1 MNTIKFTVVAAFVF
15 LLFPLRGK
23 GQRVEIY
30 TDQRSNKYAAINLV
44 DMPRNVEDRNANNSF
59 YTKVQLFET
68 DETTP
73 VQDSDGVNVYVKRI
87 TRHYTNGSGIQDP
100 DKNLSCRF
108 ILSSQLINEDGT
120 APSAVKSM
128 TWAAANGFLSAANS
142 QRFNNPPPTASAAMT
157 GCSAY
162 QGKDGQD
169 EKGTWRVP
177 THREGA
183 IIIAFQKEL
192 EATIDETGFVTFSRF
207 PTTATQYWLATEF
220 YGSTEAW
227 YMSFSS
233 ETTDILLD
241 KKTKENTRYYLR
253 CIRDIKV
260 E

>member
-44 DMPRNVEDRNANNSF
+44 DMPRNVEDRNTNDSF

-68 DETTP
+68 DEKTS
-73 VQDSDGVNVYVKRI
+73 VKDADGENVYVKRI
-87 TRHYTNGSGIQDP
+87 TRHYTNVTGIQDP
-100 DKNLSCRF
+100 DKNLSRRF
-108 ILSSQLINEDGT
+108 ILSSQLISSDGT
-120 APSAVKSM
+120 TPSPVKSM
-128 TWAAANGFLSAANS
+128 TWAAANGYLSTANS
-142 QRFNNPPPTASAAMT
+142 QKFENPPPEASAVMT

-169 EKGTWRVP
+169 AQGTWRVP

-183 IIIAFQKEL
+183 IILAFRKEL
-192 EATIDETGFVTFSRF
+192 EETTDETGFVTFSRSS
-207 PTTATQYWLATEF
+207 TTATRYWLATEF

-227 YMSFSS
+227 YMSFA
-233 ETTDILLD
+233 TVATDISLD
-241 KKTKENTRYYLR
+241 KESKKNSYYLR
-253 CIRDIKV
+253 CIRDIEV

>member
-30 TDQRSNKYAAINLV
+30 TDQRSNTYAAINLV

-59 YTKVQLFET
+59 YTEVQLFET
-68 DETTP
+68 DEKTP
-73 VQDSDGVNVYVKRI
+73 VTGTDGGNVHVKRI
-87 TRHYTNGSGIQDP
+87 TRHYTNGTDIQDP

-120 APSAVKSM
+120 APSTVKSM

-192 EATIDETGFVTFSRF
+192 EATIDETGFVTFSRSS
-207 PTTATQYWLATEF
+207 TTATRYWLATEF

-227 YMSFSS
+227 YMSFA
-233 ETTDILLD
+233 TVATDISLD
-241 KKTKENTRYYLR
+241 KESKKNSYYLR
-253 CIRDIKV
+253 CIRDIEV